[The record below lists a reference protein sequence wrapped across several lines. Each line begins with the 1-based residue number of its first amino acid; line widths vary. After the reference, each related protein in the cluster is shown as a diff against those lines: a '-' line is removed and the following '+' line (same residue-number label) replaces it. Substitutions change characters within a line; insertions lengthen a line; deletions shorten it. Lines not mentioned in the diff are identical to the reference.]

1 MLNIVS
7 RLMDGEE
14 FYTNDSPRISHAEI
28 KELSDLGF
36 RLQVDHTSGAQAGP
50 IAVYPLIKEEFEKR
64 VKETLSFIEHHAKH
78 GDMDGHTCLLAK
90 CTLHYP
96 LQQPK
101 NP

>member
-28 KELSDLGF
+28 KELYDLGF
-36 RLQVDHTSGAQAGP
+36 RLQVDHTSGAQAGS
-50 IAVYPLIKEEFEKR
+50 IAVYPLITEEFRKR
-64 VKETLSFIEHHAKH
+64 VEETMPFIEHHAKH